1 MKCHVRLAMYNL
13 RTCVVGVEGRL
24 ELAML
29 ARQLSNLG
37 IEFYGLHD
45 LRWLSEG
52 ECDIFV
58 EGGD

>member
-1 MKCHVRLAMYNL
+1 MYNL